1 MEQFFHNLLIEKFT
15 DREIFYATVFFLLV
29 VQEILVRIAL
39 GGVKSEYRKQT
50 EKLTDPRELEEVS
63 LQYYGK
69 RQRIAVARIIG
80 LSVIILAVAVY
91 FDWQAGAVLAL
102 PVAAILIAF
111 REPLVS
117 FFTYFYVLSHF
128 KIGDDIRINDIYGEV
143 LSIAPTR
150 TLIQTKDSD
159 GEFTGRATEIPNY
172 LFSTQPVSKQEAKLD
187 THRLVRLKIPL
198 VEFPTDL
205 SFETL
210 ISKLK
215 EFLDELLPLRSA
227 RNVGH
232 FRSLAGVRYKIDYEY
247 HPEKGHL
254 MIHLSFV
261 SHPSHLVDRK
271 EQIIAFI
278 EAARLG
284 KKLPVVT
291 AKTKVDKKKKE

>member
-15 DREIFYATVFFLLV
+15 DREIFYATVFFLLI

-247 HPEKGHL
+247 NQEKGHL
-254 MIHLSFV
+254 VINLSFV

-271 EQIIAFI
+271 EQIITFI

-284 KKLPVVT
+284 KKLPTVAV
-291 AKTKVDKKKKE
+291 KTKVDKKKKE